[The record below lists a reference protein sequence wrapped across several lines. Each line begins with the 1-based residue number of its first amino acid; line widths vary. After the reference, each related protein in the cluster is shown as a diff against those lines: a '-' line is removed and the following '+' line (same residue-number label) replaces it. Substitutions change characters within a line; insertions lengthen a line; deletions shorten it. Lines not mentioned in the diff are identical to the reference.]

1 MCVYFRGVAAV
12 SILFVFVGCKNS
24 ISDNSLQLALSAD
37 IRGFDPALAVDVRSG
52 KLISLVY
59 DNLVHFG
66 DSTEILPGIAKSWSV
81 SKDGLKY
88 RFTIKDSV
96 FFHDGSSLKA
106 QDVVYSISRI
116 LSPEVLSP
124 QSWMFLKV
132 DGADAFMNKKS
143 LFVKGLTAKND
154 STLIIKLKA
163 PFTPFIQYLAMPAA
177 SIINHKMET
186 SINELPAGSGPWKLS
201 SWKRDGGINLIRN
214 ENYWGEKPLE
224 DTLSF
229 RILSES
235 ITQSAEFEAGNLDFL
250 SIPPTEIYRWKL
262 KDKHKNRIEYSDE
275 LNIWYIGL
283 NCSRPPFDD
292 IRIRQAMSLSL
303 DREKHLHLLI
313 PGGELSS
320 SAVPPSLLEGN
331 HKINPY
337 PYDPESAIKLLE
349 EAGFSGGLDTELWV
363 GGGSE
368 MFHVLEAFQADW
380 ASVGINVRI
389 FHSDWNVFKASVRN
403 GRPPM
408 YYLNWTAD
416 YPDAEN
422 FLYPLFFSEQSMK
435 KRNRYSNPHL
445 DEIILKIQSSSHGQ
459 IRNKLIQEACLIL
472 HNDAPWIFLWHKGSY
487 TLTQNYIFG
496 YRPKLVFNAERYIY
510 WEKRPVG

>member
-224 DTLSF
+224 NTLSF
-229 RILSES
+229 
-235 ITQSAEFEAGNLDFL
+235 AF
-250 SIPPTEIYRWKL
+250 Y
-262 KDKHKNRIEYSDE
+262 
-275 LNIWYIGL
+275 
-283 NCSRPPFDD
+283 
-292 IRIRQAMSLSL
+292 LSL
-303 DREKHLHLLI
+303 LLS
-313 PGGELSS
+313 PLN
-320 SAVPPSLLEGN
+320 LKLE
-331 HKINPY
+331 
-337 PYDPESAIKLLE
+337 
-349 EAGFSGGLDTELWV
+349 T
-363 GGGSE
+363 
-368 MFHVLEAFQADW
+368 
-380 ASVGINVRI
+380 
-389 FHSDWNVFKASVRN
+389 
-403 GRPPM
+403 
-408 YYLNWTAD
+408 
-416 YPDAEN
+416 
-422 FLYPLFFSEQSMK
+422 
-435 KRNRYSNPHL
+435 
-445 DEIILKIQSSSHGQ
+445 
-459 IRNKLIQEACLIL
+459 
-472 HNDAPWIFLWHKGSY
+472 WIFCQYL
-487 TLTQNYIFG
+487 QQ
-496 YRPKLVFNAERYIY
+496 RYID
-510 WEKRPVG
+510 GN